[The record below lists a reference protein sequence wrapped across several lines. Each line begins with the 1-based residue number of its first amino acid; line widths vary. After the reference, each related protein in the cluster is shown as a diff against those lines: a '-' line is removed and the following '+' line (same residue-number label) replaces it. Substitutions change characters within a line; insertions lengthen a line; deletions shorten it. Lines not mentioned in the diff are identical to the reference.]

1 MRRWWSLLLV
11 AAILTSV
18 SGCSWGQNKGTGDY
32 APGDTI
38 STYWFDFSL
47 DTVDVIDSYDGYR
60 PASGNQLVAC
70 RLSLK
75 NTFDEDISMSQTDF
89 FLLWPHASG
98 DTSSEQDE
106 MTGTYALPK
115 FSNRQLEDTYNLEP
129 GESREGDLV
138 FEVPETT
145 GRAALV
151 FEEYYVD
158 SESETGY
165 SIGDRYQVWFDLT
178 EA

>member
-11 AAILTSV
+11 AAILMSI
-18 SGCSWGQNKGTGDY
+18 SSCSWGQNKGTGDY

-38 STYWFDFSL
+38 STYWFDFSV

-75 NTFDEDISMSQTDF
+75 NTFDEAISMSQTDF
-89 FLLWPHASG
+89 FLLWSHTSG
-98 DTSSEQDE
+98 DTSSEEEE
-106 MTGTYALPK
+106 MAGTYALPK
-115 FSNRQLEDTYNLEP
+115 FSNRQLEDTYDLEP

-138 FEVPETT
+138 FELPDTT
-145 GRAALV
+145 DRVALV

-165 SIGDRYQVWFDLT
+165 SIGDRYRVWFDLT